1 MYINDIVFFNKKNM
15 YKNKWF
21 EIEEK
26 KKKTSGRFSH
36 GTDQPDNL
44 SLDGLG
50 PKPD

>member
-1 MYINDIVFFNKKNM
+1 MSSLTRRTCTKISDLRSRK
-15 YKNKWF
+15 
-21 EIEEK
+21 K